1 MEILIITIVVID
13 VELNL
18 FIPILFKLLH
28 FGAKVPQ
35 PIKPYLFIAAL
46 DSPEPPYCLSQLVP
60 QLEAFGYHCFKY
72 SAVADLLEGVA
83 LHAPECG
90 VVIVAGRPQLVGHAL
105 AFLRALH
112 PGLLLLAAADF
123 TITSQLISA
132 FEGGADILLP
142 VDATVP
148 VWVAACSAA
157 LRRAGGAAHVVAGG
171 SARAD
176 QNWVYSPVVS
186 QLITP
191 QGIKVDLSL
200 QENLLIQ
207 QLLKVPGQSVP
218 RAQLI
223 KTVLSKQQAAAE
235 RASNHLGVLIS
246 RLRRKFQRNGVS
258 LPISTVHSQGYR
270 FTAGVNLRADA

>member
-1 MEILIITIVVID
+1 M
-13 VELNL
+13 
-18 FIPILFKLLH
+18 
-28 FGAKVPQ
+28 PQ
-35 PIKPYLFIAAL
+35 SICPYLFIAAL
-46 DSPEPPYCLSQLVP
+46 DSPEPPYCLSELVP
-60 QLEAFGYHCFKY
+60 QLESFGYRCFTY

-90 VVIVAGRPQLVGHAL
+90 VVIVAGKPQLVRHAL
-105 AFLRALH
+105 AFLRAVH
-112 PGLLLLAAADF
+112 PGLPLLAAADF
-123 TITSQLISA
+123 TKINQLVSA

-142 VDATVP
+142 EDATVP

-157 LRRAGGAAHVVAGG
+157 LRRAGSTAHTLAGG
-171 SARAD
+171 PAKAD

-223 KTVLSKQQAAAE
+223 KTVLSKQQGAAE
-235 RASNHLGVLIS
+235 RAGNHLGVVIS

-258 LPISTVHSQGYR
+258 LPISTVRSQGYR
-270 FTAGVNLRADA
+270 FTERVNLQAHA